1 MDEPERS
8 RVLVP
13 SQGPGISTMDPRVRI
28 LRVAVPALFV
38 AGLVAVAAV
47 FFSGLDPGTS
57 RLALGDVDAVRA
69 AVADRPRRA
78 CFNHNNPCAWIALV
92 NGQLYAFNTNGPL
105 PQEFGQQGV
114 GWCPNS
120 GGYGANATGSRW
132 DAAGNVVRGPAR
144 RGLDRFTLIVSRD
157 GTLEI
162 EFASLSAGLPDWQVH
177 DRLPPTGQDCD
188 PIPFDREPELGLA
201 WTRGGLAAQ
210 EAGSTATW

>member
-13 SQGPGISTMDPRVRI
+13 SQGPGVSTMDPRVRI

-47 FFSGLDPGTS
+47 FFSGLNPGTS
-57 RLALGDVDAVRA
+57 RLALGDDSAVRA
-69 AVADRPRRA
+69 AVADRPRRV

-92 NGQLYAFNTNGPL
+92 NGRLYAFNTNGPL
-105 PQEFGQQGV
+105 PQEFGRQGV
-114 GWCPNS
+114 GWCPSS

-132 DAAGNVVRGPAR
+132 DAAGNVVQGPAR
-144 RGLDRFTLIVSRD
+144 RGLDRFTLIVRRD

-162 EFASLSAGLPDWQVH
+162 EFASLSAGPPGWQVH
-177 DRLPPTGQDCD
+177 ERLPPIGQDCAT
-188 PIPFDREPELGLA
+188 IPFDREPELEIPG
-201 WTRGGLAAQ
+201 
-210 EAGSTATW
+210 